1 MKKRQ
6 LLSIMMAIVMAVSVF
21 GTTMP
26 ASNVEAASQV
36 KKISMSKIPA
46 KVEVGK
52 RITLKVSKKPKKAK
66 GKLIWKSSNSK
77 VARVSQKGVVKG
89 IKPGKVKITVKLK
102 NGKKVLSASRR
113 VIVEKKKEKTVKK
126 STIKVAGLKVK
137 EQNISLDEG
146 KVEKME
152 ITINPSNATNKKLV
166 YTSSDK
172 NVATVSAD
180 GVITAVAQGSCVITA
195 KTTDGSN
202 CSVSTQVTVTKK
214 ARPRAII
221 TQDAEV
227 DDQDS
232 LIHILLYSNEIDI
245 QGIVQGSSSI
255 HWIGVPGTATP
266 EKANGSYEK
275 PYRWPGTSWMMNYLD
290 AYAKVYP
297 NLKKHDKTYPTPKYL
312 KSITKIGNIGYEGE
326 MDSATDGSNLIKKA
340 LLDNDER
347 TLYLMAWGGPNTI
360 ARALKDVETEYKG
373 TKNWE
378 SIRNKII
385 KKVVITACMEQDNT
399 YKTYISEEWPEIK
412 FVSCVQMGS
421 YAYGWGKMPEDES
434 KVTLKGEWMLKN
446 LLRGHGA
453 LLDKYVTWGDGT
465 YLEGELPEYQF
476 GTDDNLME
484 TWWGAKFMGTHDR
497 YDFLSEG
504 DSPTFFLLL
513 DSGLRSLEDLTY
525 GGFSGRY
532 ALNTTKKNSRGQQ
545 LNYWSP
551 EKDSYINA
559 DGTKTTVESSWKY
572 IDDIQNDFA
581 ARADWCVKD
590 YKNANHAPKITV
602 KEGTDIQAEAGEQ
615 VKLHAVT
622 ADSDGDYVTVKWS
635 IYEDASTGT
644 DTENMKL
651 KGASSD
657 TISFK
662 VPDNAKSGET
672 IHFVAQ
678 AKDDGEHT
686 LTHYQQVIV
695 HVK

>member
-146 KVEKME
+146 KVQKME

-166 YTSSDK
+166 YTSYDK
-172 NVATVSAD
+172 DVATVSAD
-180 GVITAVAQGSCVITA
+180 GVITAIAQGSCVITA

-326 MDSATDGSNLIKKA
+326 MDSATDGANLIKKA
-340 LLDNDER
+340 LIDND
-347 TLYLMAWGGPNTI
+347 
-360 ARALKDVETEYKG
+360 
-373 TKNWE
+373 
-378 SIRNKII
+378 
-385 KKVVITACMEQDNT
+385 
-399 YKTYISEEWPEIK
+399 
-412 FVSCVQMGS
+412 
-421 YAYGWGKMPEDES
+421 
-434 KVTLKGEWMLKN
+434 
-446 LLRGHGA
+446 
-453 LLDKYVTWGDGT
+453 
-465 YLEGELPEYQF
+465 
-476 GTDDNLME
+476 
-484 TWWGAKFMGTHDR
+484 
-497 YDFLSEG
+497 
-504 DSPTFFLLL
+504 
-513 DSGLRSLEDLTY
+513 
-525 GGFSGRY
+525 
-532 ALNTTKKNSRGQQ
+532 
-545 LNYWSP
+545 
-551 EKDSYINA
+551 
-559 DGTKTTVESSWKY
+559 
-572 IDDIQNDFA
+572 
-581 ARADWCVKD
+581 
-590 YKNANHAPKITV
+590 
-602 KEGTDIQAEAGEQ
+602 
-615 VKLHAVT
+615 
-622 ADSDGDYVTVKWS
+622 
-635 IYEDASTGT
+635 
-644 DTENMKL
+644 
-651 KGASSD
+651 
-657 TISFK
+657 
-662 VPDNAKSGET
+662 
-672 IHFVAQ
+672 
-678 AKDDGEHT
+678 
-686 LTHYQQVIV
+686 
-695 HVK
+695 